1 MPLRSPKMYR
11 FIFGFH
17 RLVWWPK
24 CTPASRSSLIVITPI
39 PSPPLLYRRD
49 PPSSES
55 RAGGFFRSLGHRY
68 PVRQGGRP
76 EIVDNT
82 VETFE
87 TQHAP
92 PGFSREMLPL
102 TIGSRR

>member
-24 CTPASRSSLIVITPI
+24 CTPASSRSLTVITPI
-39 PSPPLLYRRD
+39 PSPPFLYRRD

-55 RAGGFFRSLGHRY
+55 RAGGFFRSLGRRY
-68 PVRQGGRP
+68 PVRLGGRP
-76 EIVDNT
+76 EIVDNAGRPHGQQ
-82 VETFE
+82 ER
-87 TQHAP
+87 P
-92 PGFSREMLPL
+92 SLRPL
-102 TIGSRR
+102 NLTG